1 LFSIKALEL
10 LISFGNIRVVLA
22 LPARTA
28 ATATLSTTTLSHGD
42 QVM

>member
-10 LISFGNIRVVLA
+10 LIRFGNIRVVLA

-28 ATATLSTTTLSHGD
+28 ATATL
-42 QVM
+42 